1 MTRRDRVLVF
11 GVGVLLAAGGYV
23 LAVPVSPRVRAR
35 MEANEKAA
43 IEDIRTVLA
52 AQVAYSDANAGFYEA
67 RLECLV
73 APADPQC
80 IPSYPTD
87 GPAFLDSALASLTLR
102 AGYHRRFEAG
112 EVPSPFPPTASPT
125 SVMAYRY
132 DATPQHRGFS
142 GVRGFA
148 GASDD
153 RICFT
158 PDGRPVP
165 AGQEPGTL
173 PPDCNELR

>member
-1 MTRRDRVLVF
+1 MTRPDRV
-11 GVGVLLAAGGYV
+11 
-23 LAVPVSPRVRAR
+23 RER

-43 IEDIRTVLA
+43 IDDIRTVLA
-52 AQVAYSDANAGFYEA
+52 AQVAYSDANAGLYEA

-73 APADPQC
+73 APAQAQC

-87 GPAFLDSALASLTLR
+87 GPEFLDSALASLTMR
-102 AGYHRRFEAG
+102 A
-112 EVPSPFPPTASPT
+112 
-125 SVMAYRY
+125 M
-132 DATPQHRGFS
+132 
-142 GVRGFA
+142 RGFA

-165 AGQEPGTL
+165 AGEAAGTL
-173 PPDCNELR
+173 PPDCDELPSRGQIKLRAG